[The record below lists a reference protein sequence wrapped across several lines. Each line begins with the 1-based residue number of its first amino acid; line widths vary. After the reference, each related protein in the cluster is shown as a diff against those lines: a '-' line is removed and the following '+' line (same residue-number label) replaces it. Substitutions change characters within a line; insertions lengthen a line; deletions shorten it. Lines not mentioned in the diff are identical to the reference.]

1 MRRQFTRAVV
11 AAAYGAQGFGYASV
25 MTTLPTFKDRFG
37 MSATMVSASVLLACI
52 TAAVGSLAAG
62 AIGKRFGSRVSLC
75 LGLALES
82 VTLLTVSV
90 SGGLGA
96 FLAAMAVYG
105 MGLGAVDAATAM
117 QGVTVEKRLRHG
129 VLSGFFAVY
138 TAGAIAAALLV
149 SAAVGQHLPVAGV
162 ASATL
167 LTAVVAIA
175 GWWFFAVEVP
185 EAQAPVAGTSTAS
198 PAGRPEV
205 RREHAPMSVRRAIW
219 LFGTAILV
227 IFTADSAVS
236 TWSTEYLQT
245 GLRALPA
252 AAPLG
257 YAAYQAVVLAS
268 RLTGDRLATLFG
280 RRALVAGASATG
292 IAGFVLVA
300 AVHTLPAAIIGFAV
314 VGVGV
319 GLVVPMTFSAAGEV
333 APSRSDEI
341 ISDMNTFNYAG
352 AVVGG
357 AVIGPLADT
366 GIGMAWAFLLPAVFL
381 AVMPM
386 LVHYYGPHRVA
397 EGQPADTEAG
407 APALQVETR

>member
-1 MRRQFTRAVV
+1 MQTQLTRVVV

-25 MTTLPTFKDRFG
+25 MTTLPTFKDRFD

-52 TAAVGSLAAG
+52 TAAVGSLGAG
-62 AIGKRFGSRVSLC
+62 AISTRFGSRVSLS
-75 LGLALES
+75 LGLAVQAVS
-82 VTLLTVSV
+82 LLTVSI
-90 SGGLGA
+90 SGGLGL
-96 FLAAMAVYG
+96 FLVAMAVYG

-117 QGVTVEKRLRHG
+117 QGVTVERRLGRG

-138 TAGAIAAALLV
+138 TTGAIVAALVV
-149 SAAVGQHLPVAGV
+149 SAAVGRHVPMAGV
-162 ASATL
+162 AAATL

-175 GWWFFAVEVP
+175 GWWFFAA
-185 EAQAPVAGTSTAS
+185 EAPAS
-198 PAGRPEV
+198 EPAAAAAARPAEQSPGS
-205 RREHAPMSVRRAIW
+205 APMSVRRGIW

-245 GLRALPA
+245 SLKALPS

-268 RLTGDRLATLFG
+268 RLTGDRLAARLG
-280 RRALVAGASATG
+280 RRVLVAGASAIG
-292 IAGFVLVA
+292 IAGFVVVA

-333 APSRSDEI
+333 APARSDEI
-341 ISDMNTFNYAG
+341 ISDMNTFNYVG
-352 AVVGG
+352 AIVGG

-366 GIGMAWAFLLPAVFL
+366 GIGMGWAFLLPAVFL
-381 AVMPM
+381 AVMPL
-386 LVHYYGPHRVA
+386 LVRYYGPRRTVRSERTTGA
-397 EGQPADTEAG
+397 E
-407 APALQVETR
+407 PALRADAH